1 MPPLYI
7 IGTGPG
13 DIVHLTDAARQALAE
28 SATIIGY
35 DSYLEQISPLTAGKT
50 LVSTGMMQ
58 EMERCSE
65 AIARART
72 GETVALVSG
81 GDAGIYG
88 MAGLVL
94 EMLEHEAGN
103 GLPKPDVRVIPGIS
117 AIQAAASVLGAPLM
131 HDFAVI
137 SLSDLLTPWDLITTR
152 LEAAARADFVIVLF
166 NPRSTKRV
174 TQIEEARSI
183 ILASRPAETPAGIV
197 CNACRPDERS
207 TVTTLGRLLEHHID
221 MSTIVFIGN
230 SNSFVD
236 GRGRMVTPR
245 GYAGKYG
252 GASPITGPESVTL
265 ECRSGRKSRGPHA
278 AHAAA
283 DHSPCRSSIERSII
297 SMHAKAEAFRSNG
310 GMEASRI
317 QTEKDTP
324 AASRPGAVMFCGTAS
339 DVGKSVITAGFCRL
353 LVRRGISAA
362 PFKSQN
368 MSLNSGVTPEGGEI
382 GRAQAV
388 QAQACRINAHTDMN
402 PVLLKPNSDTGSQ
415 VIIQG
420 RPVGN
425 MDVAQYDAYKSL
437 AFEKVAESYERLKNR
452 YEFIAIEG
460 AGSIAEINLKHNDI
474 ANLRVAAMASCP
486 VILVADI
493 DRGGVFA
500 QIVGT
505 IDLLEPSEKAMIRGI
520 IINRF
525 RGDEAI
531 LRPGLNFIV
540 ERTGI
545 PIIGVL
551 PWLANLNLPAE
562 DSMALSRP
570 SRPEGFVP
578 ASNTIRIGIVR
589 LPRISNFTDFDAFH
603 CEPDCTL
610 AYLESPQQLEGCD
623 ILILPGS
630 KSTIPDLRYLEE
642 RGFSEAIAGFK
653 GHIVGICGGY
663 QMLGLRVLDPHG
675 VESDVQELSGL
686 GLLQV
691 ETELLP
697 DKATHQVLARL
708 DAAGSATAPGCRDD
722 LSGYEIHMG
731 ITTPIGSLQPF
742 ARILQRGATPVD
754 VEDGAVSPDARIF
767 GTYLHGLFDNARFRE
782 AFLNRIRS
790 DKGLSLRHDTHE
802 KDHWDPFEKL
812 ADHLERHLNI
822 PLLLDICG
830 LER

>member
-35 DSYLEQISPLTAGKT
+35 DNYLEQIGPLTAGKT
-50 LVSTGMMQ
+50 TISTGMMH
-58 EMERCSE
+58 EMERCRE
-65 AIARART
+65 AIAKARA

-94 EMLEHEAGN
+94 EMLENETGN
-103 GLPKPDVRVIPGIS
+103 GLPQPDVRVIPGIS
-117 AIQAAASVLGAPLM
+117 AIQAAAAVLGAPLM

-137 SLSDLLTPWDLITTR
+137 SLSDLLTPWDLIATR

-174 TQIEEARSI
+174 TQIEEARRI

-197 CNACRPDERS
+197 RNACRRDERS
-207 TVTTLGRLLEHHID
+207 TVTTLGGLLEHHID

-230 SNSFVD
+230 SKSFAD
-236 GRGRMVTPR
+236 SRGRMVTPR

-252 GASPITGPESVTL
+252 GTASPSVKNVPE
-265 ECRSGRKSRGPHA
+265 R
-278 AHAAA
+278 
-283 DHSPCRSSIERSII
+283 
-297 SMHAKAEAFRSNG
+297 
-310 GMEASRI
+310 
-317 QTEKDTP
+317 
-324 AASRPGAVMFCGTAS
+324 ASRPGAVMFCGTAS
-339 DVGKSVITAGFCRL
+339 DVGKSVITAGFCRVL
-353 LVRRGISAA
+353 LRRGINVA

-425 MDVAQYDAYKSL
+425 MNVSQYDAYKPL
-437 AFEKVAESYERLKNR
+437 AFEKVAESFERLKNG

-474 ANLRVAAMASCP
+474 ANLRVAAMARCP

-505 IDLLEPSEKAMIRGI
+505 IDLLEPSEKSMIRGI

-525 RGDEAI
+525 RGDDAI
-531 LRPGLNFIV
+531 LRPGLDFIV

-551 PWLANLNLPAE
+551 PWLADLNLPAE

-570 SRPEGFVP
+570 SRPAGVP
-578 ASNTIRIGIVR
+578 GSDTIRIGIVR
-589 LPRISNFTDFDAFH
+589 LPRISNFTDFDAFRH
-603 CEPDCTL
+603 EPDCTL
-610 AYLESPQQLEGCD
+610 IYLESPQQLAGCD
-623 ILILPGS
+623 VLILPGS

-642 RGFSEAIAGFK
+642 RGFFEAIADFRGY
-653 GHIVGICGGY
+653 IAGICGGY
-663 QMLGLRVLDPHG
+663 QMLGLRVRDPHG
-675 VESDVQELSGL
+675 VESDVPELSGL
-686 GLLQV
+686 GLLPV

-697 DKATHQVLARL
+697 EKATHQALARL
-708 DAAGSATAPGCRDD
+708 DAAGTATAPGCRDD
-722 LSGYEIHMG
+722 LSGYEIHAG
-731 ITTPIGSLQPF
+731 ITTSIGSLQPF
-742 ARILQRGATPVD
+742 ARISQRGATPVA

-767 GTYLHGLFDNARFRE
+767 GTYLHGLFDNAGFRE
-782 AFLNRIRS
+782 AYLNRIRR
-790 DKGLSLRHDTHE
+790 DKGLPLRHDTREQGHG
-802 KDHWDPFEKL
+802 DPFEKL
-812 ADHLERHLNI
+812 ADHLERHLDM

>member
-50 LVSTGMMQ
+50 MVSTGMMQ
-58 EMERCSE
+58 EMDRCRE
-65 AIARART
+65 AIARTRA

-94 EMLEHEAGN
+94 EMLENEAGN
-103 GLPKPDVRVIPGIS
+103 GLPQPNVRVIPGIS

-137 SLSDLLTPWDLITTR
+137 SLSDLLTPWALITTR

-166 NPRSTKRV
+166 NPRSTKRI
-174 TQIEEARSI
+174 TQIEEARRI

-197 CNACRPDERS
+197 RNACRPDERS
-207 TVTTLGRLLEHHID
+207 TVTTLGGLLEHHID

-230 SNSFVD
+230 SSSFVD
-236 GRGRMVTPR
+236 SRGRMVTPR

-252 GASPITGPESVTL
+252 TTASSESESVT
-265 ECRSGRKSRGPHA
+265 K
-278 AHAAA
+278 
-283 DHSPCRSSIERSII
+283 
-297 SMHAKAEAFRSNG
+297 KNG

-317 QTEKDTP
+317 QAEKNTS
-324 AASRPGAVMFCGTAS
+324 ALSRPGAVMFCGTAS

-415 VIIQG
+415 VIVQG

-425 MDVAQYDAYKSL
+425 MNVAQYDAYKPL
-437 AFEKVAESYERLKNR
+437 AFEKVVESFERLKNG

-474 ANLRVAAMASCP
+474 ANLRVATMARCP

-525 RGDEAI
+525 RGDATI
-531 LRPGLNFIV
+531 LRPGLNFIT

-551 PWLANLNLPAE
+551 PWLADLNLPAE

-570 SRPEGFVP
+570 SRPADGVS
-578 ASNTIRIGIVR
+578 ASNNIRIGIVR
-589 LPRISNFTDFDAFH
+589 LPRISNFTDFDAFR

-610 AYLESPQQLEGCD
+610 VYLESPHLLEGCD
-623 ILILPGS
+623 VLILPGS

-642 RGFSEAIAGFK
+642 RGFFEAIAGFK

-663 QMLGLRVLDPHG
+663 QMLGFRVLDPHG
-675 VESDVQELSGL
+675 VESDVQEFSGL
-686 GLLQV
+686 GLLPV

-697 DKATHQVLARL
+697 EKATHQALFRLHATGLAT
-708 DAAGSATAPGCRDD
+708 DPDCRQG

-742 ARILQRGATPVD
+742 ACIFQRGATPVA

-767 GTYLHGLFDNARFRE
+767 GTYLHGIFDNARFRE
-782 AFLNRIRS
+782 AYLNRIRR
-790 DKGLSLRHDTHE
+790 DKGLPLRHDTHE
-802 KDHWDPFEKL
+802 QDHEDPFEKL